1 MVQKEK
7 VPLVFADEEF
17 TEAMEEILRED
28 MALLEELA
36 KI

>member
-1 MVQKEK
+1 MIQKRK
-7 VPLVFADEEF
+7 VAIVFTDEEF
-17 TEAMEEILRED
+17 TKVMEEILRED